1 MGLSYA
7 FLVWSRTG
15 TVDLSRPAAPEQAD
29 AVVRR
34 LFPRTP
40 YARVATHPLLDA
52 RIPPREEP
60 SVGVFV
66 DGVLMATRDAHLY
79 DPGILHRR
87 YLKLEDWPDLRL
99 LTSDST
105 RDMVAY
111 GHWLR
116 GEQVRC
122 LSVNAL
128 HVYRDRGAPEGFE
141 GSAPA
146 SVDRWLDLSNAALA
160 TVLGLDGDV
169 SVHPSRVEWQD
180 VVVHRY
186 ARPPR

>member
-1 MGLSYA
+1 MGLSHA

-15 TVDLSRPAAPEQAD
+15 TVDLARPVDAGEAD

-40 YARVATHPLLDA
+40 YVRGEAHPLMTA
-52 RIPPREEP
+52 RIPARGQP
-60 SVGVFV
+60 SVGVFE
-66 DGVLMATRDAHLY
+66 DGVLMAARDAHLY
-79 DPGILHRR
+79 DPGILDRR
-87 YLKLEDWPDLRL
+87 YLKLTEWPDLQL

-111 GHWLR
+111 GHWVDGAL
-116 GEQVRC
+116 VRC

-128 HVYRDRGAPEGFE
+128 RVHRDHGTPEPFE
-141 GSAPA
+141 GGEPVAIE
-146 SVDRWLDLSNAALA
+146 RWLDLSNAALSA
-160 TVLGLDGDV
+160 VVGLDGDV
-169 SVHPSRVEWQD
+169 SVHPVRVAWED

-186 ARPPR
+186 GRSPR

>member
-7 FLVWSRTG
+7 LLVWSRTG
-15 TVDLSRPAAPEQAD
+15 TVDLSRPVDPEAAD

-40 YARVATHPLLDA
+40 YARVGTHPLVAA

-60 SVGVFV
+60 SVGVFD

-87 YLKLEDWPDLRL
+87 YLVLDEWPDLRL

-111 GHWLR
+111 GHWWR
-116 GEQVRC
+116 GAQVRC

-128 HVYRDRGAPEGFE
+128 HVHRDGGTPEGFE
-141 GSAPA
+141 GGVPI

-160 TVLGLDGDV
+160 SVLGLDGDL
-169 SVHPSRVEWQD
+169 SVHPARVDWED